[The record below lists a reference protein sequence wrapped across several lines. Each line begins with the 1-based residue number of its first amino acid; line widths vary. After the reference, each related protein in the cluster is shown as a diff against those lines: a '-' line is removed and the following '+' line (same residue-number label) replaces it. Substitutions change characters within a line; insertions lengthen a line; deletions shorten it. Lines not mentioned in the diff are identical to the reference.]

1 MGSPASS
8 ERRRTAALPLLLAGL
23 LVLGGCGIDKLVSS
37 PGVDDDGNGN
47 GNGNGNGGAP
57 TLQLVFTVQPTN
69 TDAGE
74 RIQPDVQVTVR
85 DQSGATVTAFTG
97 PIRLEIAANPSNGRL
112 RGDTEETP
120 SNGVAAFDNL
130 RIEEDGNGYTLRASA
145 SGVSSATSASF
156 NISRQRPDD
165 RVIAVVSGSGQ
176 QDTVAAT
183 LDEPYMVKVMN
194 EDGAP
199 APGVEVTWAVASGG
213 GVITPNVVATDG
225 AGVARAT
232 HQLGTGAGT
241 QSVTAS
247 AEALQSPVTFTAAA
261 LHGAAA
267 RITFVQQPTDAGTDA
282 IIAPP
287 VRAQVLDQFD
297 NPATG
302 YAVTVSISLV
312 PLTGTPLAVLRGTLD
327 QLPSGGM
334 VAFPDLRVSHPG
346 IGYRLRVQSGSLTAD
361 SSPFTVL

>member
-1 MGSPASS
+1 MDSPASS
-8 ERRRTAALPLLLAGL
+8 ERRRTRPLLLAGL
-23 LVLGGCGIDKLVSS
+23 LLLGGCGIDKLVSS
-37 PGVDDDGNGN
+37 PGVEDDGSD
-47 GNGNGNGGAP
+47 NGNGGAP
-57 TLQLVFTVQPTN
+57 TFQLVFTVQPTN
-69 TDAGE
+69 SDAGE
-74 RIQPDVQVTVR
+74 HIQPAVQVTVR
-85 DQSGATVTAFTG
+85 DQTGATATSFTA

-112 RGDTEETP
+112 RGDAERAP
-120 SNGVAAFDNL
+120 SNGVAVFDNL
-130 RIEEDGNGYTLRASA
+130 RIDEDGNGYTLRASA

-183 LDEPYMVKVMN
+183 LDEPYVVKVTN
-194 EDGAP
+194 EDGSP
-199 APGVEVTWAVASGG
+199 APGVEVIWAVASGG
-213 GVITPNVVATDG
+213 GIVTPNVVATDG

-232 HQLGTGAGT
+232 HQLGTSAGT
-241 QSVTAS
+241 HSVTAS
-247 AEALQSPVTFTAAA
+247 AEALASPVTFSATAQ
-261 LHGAAA
+261 HGAAA
-267 RITFVQQPTDAGTDA
+267 RITFVQQPTDAGMDA

-297 NPATG
+297 NPATS
-302 YAVTVSISLV
+302 YAVTVSIGII

-327 QLPSGGM
+327 QLPSGG
-334 VAFPDLRVSHPG
+334 VAVFPDLRVSLPG

>member
-1 MGSPASS
+1 M
-8 ERRRTAALPLLLAGL
+8 PLLLAGL
-23 LVLGGCGIDKLVSS
+23 LVFGGCGIDKLVSS
-37 PGVDDDGNGN
+37 PGVDDDGTGT

-57 TLQLVFTVQPTN
+57 TFQLVFTVQPTN

-74 RIQPDVQVTVR
+74 RILPAVQVTVR
-85 DQSGATVTAFTG
+85 DQTGATATSFTA

-112 RGDTEETP
+112 RGATERVP
-120 SNGVAAFDNL
+120 SNGVAVFENL
-130 RIEEDGNGYTLRASA
+130 RIDEDGNGYTLRASA

-183 LDEPYMVKVMN
+183 LDEPYVVKVTN
-194 EDGAP
+194 EDGSP
-199 APGVEVTWAVASGG
+199 VSGVEVIWAVASGG
-213 GVITPNVVATDG
+213 GVVTPNVVATDA

-232 HQLGTGAGT
+232 HQLGTSVGP

-247 AEALQSPVTFTAAA
+247 AEALASPVTFSATAQ
-261 LHGAAA
+261 HGAAA
-267 RITFVQQPTDAGTDA
+267 RITFVQQPTDAGADA
-282 IIAPP
+282 VIAPP

-297 NPATG
+297 NPVTG
-302 YAVTVSISLV
+302 YAVTVSIGIV
-312 PLTGTPLAVLRGTLD
+312 PLTGTPLAVLRGTLE
-327 QLPSGGM
+327 QLPSGG
-334 VAFPDLRVSHPG
+334 VAAFPDLRVSLPG
-346 IGYRLRVQSGSLTAD
+346 VGYRLRVQSGSLTAD

>member
-1 MGSPASS
+1 MDSPASS
-8 ERRRTAALPLLLAGL
+8 DRRRLLPLLLAG

-37 PGVDDDGNGN
+37 PGVDDDGSGT
-47 GNGNGNGGAP
+47 GPGNGNGGAP
-57 TLQLVFTVQPTN
+57 TFQLVFTVQPSN

-74 RIQPDVQVTVR
+74 RIQPAVQVTVR
-85 DQSGATVTAFTG
+85 DQSGATATSFTA
-97 PIRLEIAANPSNGRL
+97 PIRLALAANPSDGRL
-112 RGDTEETP
+112 RGDTERVP
-120 SNGVAAFDNL
+120 SNGVAVFDNL
-130 RIEEDGNGYTLRASA
+130 RIDEDGNGYTLRASA

-183 LDEPYMVKVMN
+183 LDEPYVVKVTK
-194 EDGAP
+194 EDGSP
-199 APGVEVTWAVASGG
+199 APGVEVIWTVASGG

-232 HQLGTGAGT
+232 HQLGTTAGT
-241 QSVTAS
+241 HSVTAS
-247 AEALQSPVTFTAAA
+247 AEALPSPVTFSAIAQ
-261 LHGAAA
+261 HGAAA
-267 RITFVQQPTDAGTDA
+267 RLTFVQQPTDAGTDA
-282 IIAPP
+282 TIAPP
-287 VRAQVLDQFD
+287 VRVQVVDQFD

-302 YAVTVSISLV
+302 YTVSLSIGII

-327 QLPSGGM
+327 QLPSAG
-334 VAFPDLRVSHPG
+334 VAVFPDLRVSLPG
-346 IGYRLRVQSGSLTAD
+346 VGYRLRVQSGSLTAD